1 MINYI
6 AHWDWILTKSR
17 GPIVESIKDYEFRSI
32 CPIDNKIMLSK
43 YYKESID
50 WEINRTNSIRLNSL
64 LKLIKILRTL
74 EDKSIVHIFTIK
86 SGFIYI
92 ISKLFVK
99 KDFKAIL
106 SVTGLGFLFSNN
118 ALAKMLKT
126 LLRPIFLLCI
136 NRIYDVFLS
145 SKF

>member
-74 EDKSIVHIFTIK
+74 EDK
-86 SGFIYI
+86 
-92 ISKLFVK
+92 
-99 KDFKAIL
+99 
-106 SVTGLGFLFSNN
+106 
-118 ALAKMLKT
+118 
-126 LLRPIFLLCI
+126 
-136 NRIYDVFLS
+136 
-145 SKF
+145 

>member
-32 CPIDNKIMLSK
+32 CPIDNNIMLSK

-50 WEINRTNSIRLNSL
+50 WEINRTNIIGLNSL
-64 LKLIKILRTL
+64 LKLIKILKTL

-86 SGFIYI
+86 TGFIYI
-92 ISKLFVK
+92 ISKVL
-99 KDFKAIL
+99 
-106 SVTGLGFLFSNN
+106 
-118 ALAKMLKT
+118 
-126 LLRPIFLLCI
+126 
-136 NRIYDVFLS
+136 
-145 SKF
+145 